1 MGAVA
6 QNQNLGSGHGP
17 RKFSKFDFEICA
29 LFFWRA
35 AVSAPVTTKN
45 TKIAV
50 KVKVQGQ
57 MSQSLISS
65 RIISTLHQFLISSF
79 FSVFARTETD
89 RRTDTRHTRHTDGH
103 DYTQYTAPPIR
114 LTCR

>member
-79 FSVFARTETD
+79 FQFLLGQRQTEAQTH
-89 RRTDTRHTRHTDGH
+89 DTLRHTDGH